1 MSEQTTLPGIG
12 STTSSRE
19 SEAGAS
25 PSDRQD
31 GRMIGPSLQD
41 HHHVSRSLS
50 QEGRRESE
58 TKGTLLPNGSVWSE
72 PSGLLSS
79 LVNRLPLQS
88 PRTPGS
94 MIYSMHWKTK
104 VTPRGRKYYQLVAS
118 AHRTSDSDSGSLG
131 GWGTPAA
138 RDWKDS
144 PGQSIA
150 GVNPDGSP
158 RVRLDQLPRQAAIA
172 GLAPGTDLTA
182 SPSPLAGRG
191 QYNPGLARWLMGYPQ
206 EWDDCAPTGMR

>member
-1 MSEQTTLPGIG
+1 MSEQTTLPGID
-12 STTSSRE
+12 STTSSLE
-19 SEAGAS
+19 SEAGAL

-31 GRMIGPSLQD
+31 GRMIGPSLPD
-41 HHHVSRSLS
+41 HHHVSRSPLL
-50 QEGRRESE
+50 EDRRESE
-58 TKGTLLPNGSVWSE
+58 TKGTLPPNGFVWSE

-88 PRTPGS
+88 TGTPGS
-94 MIYSMHWKTK
+94 MIYSIHWKTK
-104 VTPRGRKYYQLVAS
+104 VTPRGRQYYQLVAS
-118 AHRTSDSDSGSLG
+118 AHRTSDSDSGLLG
-131 GWGTPAA
+131 GWVTPAA

-182 SPSPLAGRG
+182 SPSPLVGRG
-191 QYNPGLARWLMGYPQ
+191 QYNPGLARWLMGYAQ
-206 EWDDCAPTGMR
+206 EWDDCAPMGMP